1 LVGLSWRIAAV
12 AAGGACLVAMTLRML
27 SAPARRVGVRLK
39 QVHVALYEHMLMTLE
54 GLRTIRAYGLEAL
67 HQQRFVRSSR
77 DARLVGIRQA
87 QLSASL
93 NPLTEIGYLSI
104 LGLII
109 VGASQW
115 HEHFATVLASV
126 ALIYRLQPHT
136 REIEW
141 HLLSLAQVEPQL
153 RSVLGAIR
161 RDDKLYPSSGTRAVG
176 PLRTGIRF
184 DDVSFAYD
192 VDSSPV
198 LARTSFSIPIGA
210 TTLLV
215 GPSGAGK
222 TTVISLLLR
231 LYDPTSG
238 TILVDDVPLAEL
250 NRADWLRRIAVAG
263 QDVELVEGT
272 VIDNLRMARSD
283 ATDDEIVSASRL
295 AGVAEFVELLP
306 DGYRT
311 WIGQRGTRFSGGQR
325 QRIGLARAVLRD
337 AEILLLDEAM
347 SALDV
352 GLEERIKDAIES
364 RFSGRTILI
373 ITHRADSKRMS
384 VDHVVH
390 LACTT

>member
-1 LVGLSWRIAAV
+1 
-12 AAGGACLVAMTLRML
+12 
-27 SAPARRVGVRLK
+27 
-39 QVHVALYEHMLMTLE
+39 
-54 GLRTIRAYGLEAL
+54 
-67 HQQRFVRSSR
+67 
-77 DARLVGIRQA
+77 
-87 QLSASL
+87 
-93 NPLTEIGYLSI
+93 
-104 LGLII
+104 
-109 VGASQW
+109 
-115 HEHFATVLASV
+115 
-126 ALIYRLQPHT
+126 
-136 REIEW
+136 
-141 HLLSLAQVEPQL
+141 
-153 RSVLGAIR
+153 
-161 RDDKLYPSSGTRAVG
+161 
-176 PLRTGIRF
+176 
-184 DDVSFAYD
+184 
-192 VDSSPV
+192 V